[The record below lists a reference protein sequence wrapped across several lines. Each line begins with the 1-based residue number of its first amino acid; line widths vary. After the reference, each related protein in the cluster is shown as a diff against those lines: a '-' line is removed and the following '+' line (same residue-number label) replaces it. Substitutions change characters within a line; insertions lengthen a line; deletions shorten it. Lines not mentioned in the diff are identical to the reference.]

1 MAPSFQLMVVGRHG
15 NFIVRKNPVQPQ
27 HITKLMKQ
35 LWYSLAK
42 NRRRQFKY
50 LIILMSFVSFTEAI
64 SIGAVV
70 PFLAV
75 LTNPSSIYEFQ
86 VITYLL
92 NLFNISS
99 DQQFLVIVTIV
110 FAGTALIA
118 GAMRI
123 LLLWAITKLSF
134 SIGFDFGVEI
144 YDNVLH
150 QSYEEHTSYDSSQV
164 LNVIS
169 VKIND
174 VIFRILSSVMVLI
187 GNIFMMIAILIFLL
201 YLEPTV
207 ACVSVAGFSAIY
219 LVIARANRS
228 RLADNS
234 KRISYESDNTVK
246 ILQEGLGSI
255 RDILLDGNQSVY
267 KQIFRQSNR
276 RLRVS
281 QGRNDFITQSPRY
294 LMESLAIILISFLAY
309 FLTLENDNISNVV
322 PILGAMALGGQRL
335 LPLFQ
340 RAYMSWSSVTGYAD
354 SLSDVIDFLNIQ
366 KSTYSNKNL
375 QKRVI
380 FNENI
385 ELKGIYFYYK
395 SSGVPI
401 LKNINL
407 EIEKG
412 DFIGFIGQTGSG
424 KSTLID
430 IVMGL
435 LQPTSGVLKIDNV
448 EISEINVASWQSHI
462 AHVPQDIYLIN
473 DTVEKNIAFGIP
485 NEKIDFLLVKE
496 VTNIV
501 QLSKLIEGWDNQYKT
516 VVGERGAQLSG
527 GQRQRIGIAR
537 ALYKKSQ
544 VIIFDEA
551 SSALDGKT
559 EEIIL
564 NNIKNNYS
572 NTTILMIAH
581 RINSLKDCNKIVEL
595 EDTSIKRICHYDELI
610 Y

>member
-1 MAPSFQLMVVGRHG
+1 MAPLFQLMAVGRHG
-15 NFIVRKNPVQPQ
+15 NFIVRKPPTQP
-27 HITKLMKQ
+27 TVKLMKQ
-35 LWYSLAK
+35 LWHSLAK

-75 LTNPSSIYEFQ
+75 LTNPSSIHEFQ

-99 DQQFLVIVTIV
+99 DQQFLFVVTIV
-110 FAGTALIA
+110 FACTALIA
-118 GAMRI
+118 GAMRM
-123 LLLWAITKLSF
+123 LLLWAYTKLSF
-134 SIGFDFGVEI
+134 SIGFDFGVDI

-150 QSYEEHTSYDSSQV
+150 QSYEEHTSRDSSQV

-174 VIFRILSSVMVLI
+174 VIFRVLTSVMVLI
-187 GNIFMMIAILIFLL
+187 GNIFMMVAILIFLF
-201 YLEPTV
+201 YLEPIV
-207 ACVSVAGFSAIY
+207 ASVSVAGFAGIY
-219 LVIARANRS
+219 LIIARANRG

-234 KRISYESDNTVK
+234 KIISYESDNTVK

-255 RDILLDGNQSVY
+255 RDILLDGKQSVY
-267 KQIFRQSNR
+267 KQIFSQSSR
-276 RLRVS
+276 RLRLS
-281 QGRNDFITQSPRY
+281 QGRNSFITEGPRY

-309 FLTLENDNISNVV
+309 FLTLESDNISNIV

-340 RAYMSWSSVTGYAD
+340 RAYMSWSSVKGYAN

-366 KSTYSNKNL
+366 KSKDSNKNL
-375 QKRVI
+375 QKGVI

-385 ELKGIYFYYK
+385 ELKGIDFYYK
-395 SSGVPI
+395 SSDVPI

-412 DFIGFIGQTGSG
+412 DCIGFVGQTGSG

-448 EISEINVASWQSHI
+448 EISKINVSSWQSHI

-473 DTVEKNIAFGIP
+473 DTVEKNVAFGVS
-485 NEKIDFLLVKE
+485 NEKIDFNLVKE
-496 VTNIV
+496 VIHLV

-516 VVGERGAQLSG
+516 VVGERGVQLSG

-537 ALYKKSQ
+537 ALYKKSH
-544 VIIFDEA
+544 VIVFDEA
-551 SSALDGKT
+551 SSALDSKT

-564 NNIKNNYS
+564 NNIKNS
-572 NTTILMIAH
+572 CSGATILMIAH
-581 RINSLKDCNKIVEL
+581 RISSLKDCNKIIEL
-595 EDTSIKRICHYDELI
+595 ESGKIKHICSYEELI
-610 Y
+610 Q

>member
-1 MAPSFQLMVVGRHG
+1 MAPLFQLTAVGRHG
-15 NFIVRKNPVQPQ
+15 DFIVRKPPVQP
-27 HITKLMKQ
+27 TVKLMKQ

-99 DQQFLVIVTIV
+99 DQQFLFIVTIV
-110 FAGTALIA
+110 FACTALMA
-118 GAMRI
+118 GAMRM
-123 LLLWAITKLSF
+123 LLLWAYTKLSF
-134 SIGFDFGVEI
+134 SIGFDFGVDI

-150 QSYEEHTSYDSSQV
+150 QSYEKHTSRDSSQV

-174 VIFRILSSVMVLI
+174 VIFRVLTSVMVLI
-187 GNIFMMIAILIFLL
+187 GNIFMMVAILIFLF
-201 YLEPTV
+201 YLEPIV
-207 ACVSVAGFSAIY
+207 ASVSVAGFAGIY
-219 LVIARANRS
+219 LIIARANRG

-234 KRISYESDNTVK
+234 KIISYESDNTVK

-255 RDILLDGNQSVY
+255 RDILLDGKQSVY
-267 KQIFRQSNR
+267 KQIFSQSNR
-276 RLRVS
+276 RLRLS
-281 QGRNDFITQSPRY
+281 QGRNSFITEGPRY

-309 FLTLENDNISNVV
+309 FLTLESDNINNIV

-340 RAYMSWSSVTGYAD
+340 RAYMSWSSVKGYAD

-366 KSTYSNKNL
+366 KSKYSNKNL
-375 QKRVI
+375 QKGVI
-380 FNENI
+380 FNESI
-385 ELKGIYFYYK
+385 ELKGIDFYYK
-395 SSGVPI
+395 SSDVPI

-412 DFIGFIGQTGSG
+412 DCIGFIGQTGSG

-430 IVMGL
+430 VVMGL

-448 EISEINVASWQSHI
+448 EISKINVSSWQSHI

-473 DTVEKNIAFGIP
+473 DTVEKNVAFGVS
-485 NEKIDFLLVKE
+485 NEKIDFNLVKE
-496 VTNIV
+496 VIHLV
-501 QLSKLIEGWDNQYKT
+501 QLSKLIEGWGDQYKT
-516 VVGERGAQLSG
+516 VVGERGVQLSG

-544 VIIFDEA
+544 VIVFDEA
-551 SSALDGKT
+551 SSALDSKT

-564 NNIKNNYS
+564 NNIKNS
-572 NTTILMIAH
+572 CSSATILMIAH
-581 RINSLKDCNKIVEL
+581 RISSLKDCNKIIEL
-595 EDTSIKRICHYDELI
+595 EGGKIKHVCSYEELI
-610 Y
+610 Q